1 MAEAKGEAVIVD
13 GIDTYRLPEP
23 LFEAVRVV
31 LSQRGAP
38 YSADYVQ
45 GISGAAF
52 RIAGICPCAPTC
64 SAAMPTQDLPALLGY
79 EAEHFSLDVS
89 WTDAAI
95 KPLAAAATK
104 GELLGENEID
114 NDDTRALRDRYL
126 ELLDRTKAEVRA
138 GRAVVFWHGFTN
150 AEFDVVCGYDD
161 ATGELLGRG
170 SYAGGSDNSKG
181 YARASQ
187 HRALT
192 TAFIGGCPQ
201 AVFIGAKSGEV
212 DLSAVEIAAM
222 EAAVA
227 HARSQE
233 NADRIGDEK
242 WAMLQGLLCYDRWV
256 ADFGKPD
263 KKRDLGD
270 AYSYGIYR
278 ATHRA
283 AAGFLR
289 EIAPRHTA
297 ATPELEAAAAE
308 FEAEADALD
317 SAEKLL
323 WWDSPEGPD
332 AERNEKAAEVLASA
346 RDRYAAGITC
356 IEKALALIRSG
367 DAKGDASAS

>member
-38 YSADYVQ
+38 HSADYVQ

-79 EAEHFSLDVS
+79 EAEHLSLDVP

-104 GELLGENEID
+104 GELLGEDEIESD
-114 NDDTRALRDRYL
+114 NTRALRRRYL
-126 ELLDRTKAEVRA
+126 ELLNRTKAELRA

-170 SYAGGSDNSKG
+170 SYAGGSDG

-201 AVFIGAKSGEV
+201 AVFIGEKSSEV
-212 DLSAVEIAAM
+212 NLGALEVAAL
-222 EAAVA
+222 EAGVA
-227 HARSQE
+227 HARSRE
-233 NADRIGDEK
+233 NADKVGGEK

-256 ADFGKPD
+256 ADFERPD
-263 KKRDLGD
+263 RKRELGD
-270 AYSYGIYR
+270 AYCYGIYR

-289 EIAPRHTA
+289 EIAPRHAA
-297 ATPELEAAAAE
+297 ATAELEAAAVE

-323 WWDSPEGPD
+323 WWESPEGPD
-332 AERNEKAAEVLASA
+332 AGRNEKAAEVLASA
-346 RDRYAAGITC
+346 RDRYAAGVAGV
-356 IEKALALIRSG
+356 EKALALIKADG
-367 DAKGDASAS
+367 KGDAPAS